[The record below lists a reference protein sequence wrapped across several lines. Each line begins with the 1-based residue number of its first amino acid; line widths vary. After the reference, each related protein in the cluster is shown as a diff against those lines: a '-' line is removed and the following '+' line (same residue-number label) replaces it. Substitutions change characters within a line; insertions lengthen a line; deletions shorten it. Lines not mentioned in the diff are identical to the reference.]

1 MLWSHVVHRASHYG
15 TTINKGLVSSRGLSS
30 YSFLQESLRWR
41 TRLASETKSDAVLV
55 SLSESEW
62 DSFVQKISS
71 ASTREW
77 FVNQTGVVRVPDVL
91 LPCVAR
97 HLQLASSTKTVMLFR
112 QDPEPK
118 ASEGGLLPPSNQWSA
133 LAKVKSVNAHRVQI
147 SENVEDAVLS
157 FLLSCYSYHRYQ
169 TTTTNTPLLQL
180 AFPDSETRH
189 DTEALIGAI
198 YWAQDLISTP
208 ANSLTPGALQC
219 AAEDWAASVS
229 NVEVETVV
237 GESLLSFN
245 GALTTNYG
253 CGMIHA
259 VGRAAAQEP
268 DREPRLIQLRYRPV
282 PAAAAAAGTTPL
294 RHIALVGKGVT
305 YDTGGLNLKP
315 GDSMLTMKKD
325 MGGAALALGLMR
337 VLVERQFPMPI
348 DCWIPA
354 VENVVN
360 GNSYRPGDILTSVN
374 GKTTEIGN
382 TDAEGRLILA
392 DTLALASATR
402 PDIIMDFATL
412 TGAQRVALGFE
423 IPAVWTNCPELIPEI
438 MEASRVERDPIWQL
452 PLWEGYRNRVK
463 SNIADYRNV
472 PSDGGMGGA
481 IIAALYLSEFVDDE
495 IPWLHVDFNG
505 FDNATGLGRAQSLR
519 TMSHFLWDRYGRN

>member
-1 MLWSHVVHRASHYG
+1 MWFRAVRLASHYA
-15 TTINKGLVSSRGLSS
+15 TTINKGLVSSRCLSS
-30 YSFLQESLRWR
+30 HGFLQESLRWR
-41 TRLASETKSDAVLV
+41 TRVARETTSGAVLV
-55 SLSESEW
+55 PLSESEW
-62 DSFVQKISS
+62 DRFVHEISS

-77 FVNQTGVVRVPDVL
+77 FENQTGVIRVPDVL
-91 LPCVAR
+91 LQDIAR
-97 HLQLASSTKTVMLFR
+97 HLQLASSTKTLMLVR

-133 LAKVKSVNAHRVQI
+133 LAKVKSTNTHRVQI
-147 SENVEDAVLS
+147 SENVEDAVTS
-157 FLLSCYSYHRYQ
+157 FLSSCYSYSRYQ
-169 TTTTNTPLLQL
+169 TTTTTTDTPLLQL
-180 AFPDSETRH
+180 CFPDSETRH
-189 DTEALIGAI
+189 DTEALISAI

-208 ANSLTPGALQC
+208 ANSLTPGALQR
-219 AAEDWAASVS
+219 AAQDWAASVS
-229 NVEVETVV
+229 NVDVDPIV
-237 GESLLSFN
+237 GDDLLTFN
-245 GALTTNYG
+245 GALTTNHG

-268 DREPRLIQLRYRPV
+268 DRQPRLIQLRYRPE
-282 PAAAAAAGTTPL
+282 PSAAGPNSK
-294 RHIALVGKGVT
+294 HVALVGKGVT
-305 YDTGGLNLKP
+305 FDTGGLNLKL

-337 VLVERQFPMPI
+337 VLVERQFPRPI

-374 GKTTEIGN
+374 GKTTEIRN

-392 DTLALASATR
+392 DALALASATK
-402 PDIIMDFATL
+402 PDILMDFATL

-423 IPAVWTNCPELIPEI
+423 IPAVWANSPELIPDI

-481 IIAALYLSEFVDDE
+481 IIAALYLREFVDDE

-505 FDNATGLGRAQSLR
+505 FDNGTAVGRAQSLR
-519 TMSHFLWDRYGRN
+519 TMNRFLWNRYGRK